1 LHPKKYS
8 DGTRPVMVR
17 VIKDKTVYKTICKVP
32 DKDWDSKNKKVKRSH
47 SSYINLNALISEE
60 FQKYE
65 KRYFDL
71 LAKNKNFKAFDVFE
85 DEKLN
90 DENLVSAFDRYLVH
104 ISQNLEL
111 STIEKYRSFYY
122 FLQSCFNTENVTDID
137 DGLVMKIVGKL
148 KANGNNQNSIFR
160 RISFFKSFVK
170 WANKEFNLRIDVEN
184 PAKKHKSKKEKL
196 TVEEITLLA
205 QFDLSKFGKKIQIA
219 RDIFLMQYY
228 LYGSRVSD
236 VLRLRLDDIK
246 PDRINIVQHKTKAIV
261 SVKLSQSIKDIIDFE
276 PAPFL
281 QSLNQYFDKGMNA
294 FIFCNKDLV
303 PDYLNW
309 ALKEKYAFNI
319 LFWKKP
325 NALPLGGQ
333 HRPDVE
339 YILYFRK
346 NAIWNNALSDV
357 NYSKCLEFGR
367 DDSTKHPT
375 MKPLDLIINE
385 IKIASNKES
394 IVVDPFG
401 GSGST
406 LIACEKLKRKCR
418 MIELDPKYC
427 DVIIERWERL
437 TGLTATRLEQ

>member
-1 LHPKKYS
+1 MSISIYLHPKKYN

-47 SSYINLNALISEE
+47 GSYINLNALISEE

-71 LAKNKNFKAFDVFE
+71 LAKNKNFKAADVFE

-170 WANKEFNLRIDVEN
+170 WANKEFDLRIDVEN

-236 VLRLRLDDIK
+236 VLRLRIDDIK

-261 SVKLSQSIKDIIDFE
+261 SVKLSQSIKDIIDKYKG
-276 PAPFL
+276 
-281 QSLNQYFDKGMNA
+281 QSLFFVFPELDRFM
-294 FIFCNKDLV
+294 
-303 PDYLNW
+303 
-309 ALKEKYAFNI
+309 
-319 LFWKKP
+319 
-325 NALPLGGQ
+325 
-333 HRPDVE
+333 PDVTH
-339 YILYFRK
+339 K
-346 NAIWNNALSDV
+346 NIDSVVALMNKNLRIVAHACGIEKHISTHVARHSFATNADKVVMDKRHISKALGHSTFKMTENYLSD
-357 NYSKCLEFGR
+357 LR
-367 DDSTKHPT
+367 DD
-375 MKPLDLIINE
+375 E
-385 IKIASNKES
+385 IDDSMS
-394 IVVDPFG
+394 
-401 GSGST
+401 
-406 LIACEKLKRKCR
+406 
-418 MIELDPKYC
+418 ELYN
-427 DVIIERWERL
+427 
-437 TGLTATRLEQ
+437 

>member
-1 LHPKKYS
+1 
-8 DGTRPVMVR
+8 MVR

-71 LAKNKNFKAFDVFE
+71 LAKNKNFKASDVFE

-236 VLRLRLDDIK
+236 VLRLRLDDVK

-261 SVKLSQSIKDIIDFE
+261 SVKLSQSIKDIIDKYKG
-276 PAPFL
+276 
-281 QSLNQYFDKGMNA
+281 QSLFFVFPELDRFM
-294 FIFCNKDLV
+294 
-303 PDYLNW
+303 
-309 ALKEKYAFNI
+309 
-319 LFWKKP
+319 
-325 NALPLGGQ
+325 
-333 HRPDVE
+333 PDVTH
-339 YILYFRK
+339 K
-346 NAIWNNALSDV
+346 NIDSVVALMNKNLRIVAHACGIEKHISTHVARHSFATNADKVVMDKRHISKALGHSTFKMTENYLSD
-357 NYSKCLEFGR
+357 LR
-367 DDSTKHPT
+367 DD
-375 MKPLDLIINE
+375 E
-385 IKIASNKES
+385 IDDSMS
-394 IVVDPFG
+394 
-401 GSGST
+401 
-406 LIACEKLKRKCR
+406 
-418 MIELDPKYC
+418 ELYN
-427 DVIIERWERL
+427 
-437 TGLTATRLEQ
+437 

>member
-1 LHPKKYS
+1 MSISIYLHPKKYS

-47 SSYINLNALISEE
+47 GSYINLNALISEE

-71 LAKNKNFKAFDVFE
+71 LAKNKNFKASDVFE

-196 TVEEITLLA
+196 SVEEITLLA
-205 QFDLSKFGKKIQIA
+205 QFDLSKFGKKTQVA

-236 VLRLRLDDIK
+236 VLRLRLDDVK

-261 SVKLSQSIKDIIDFE
+261 SVKLSQSIKDIIDKYKG
-276 PAPFL
+276 
-281 QSLNQYFDKGMNA
+281 QSLFFVFPELDRFM
-294 FIFCNKDLV
+294 
-303 PDYLNW
+303 
-309 ALKEKYAFNI
+309 
-319 LFWKKP
+319 
-325 NALPLGGQ
+325 
-333 HRPDVE
+333 PDVTH
-339 YILYFRK
+339 K
-346 NAIWNNALSDV
+346 NIDSVVALMNKNLRIVAHACGIEKHISTHVARHSFATNADKVVMDKRHISKALGHSTFKMTENYLSD
-357 NYSKCLEFGR
+357 LR
-367 DDSTKHPT
+367 DD
-375 MKPLDLIINE
+375 E
-385 IKIASNKES
+385 IDDSMS
-394 IVVDPFG
+394 
-401 GSGST
+401 
-406 LIACEKLKRKCR
+406 
-418 MIELDPKYC
+418 ELYN
-427 DVIIERWERL
+427 
-437 TGLTATRLEQ
+437 

>member
-1 LHPKKYS
+1 MSISIYLHPKKYT

-47 SSYINLNALISEE
+47 GSYINLNALISEE

-71 LAKNKNFKAFDVFE
+71 LAKNKNFKAADVFE

-170 WANKEFNLRIDVEN
+170 WANKEFDLRIDIEN

-205 QFDLSKFGKKIQIA
+205 QFDLSKFGKKTQIA

-236 VLRLRLDDIK
+236 VLRLRIDDIK

-261 SVKLSQSIKDIIDFE
+261 SVKLSQSIKDIIDKYKG
-276 PAPFL
+276 
-281 QSLNQYFDKGMNA
+281 QSLFFVFPELDRFM
-294 FIFCNKDLV
+294 
-303 PDYLNW
+303 
-309 ALKEKYAFNI
+309 
-319 LFWKKP
+319 
-325 NALPLGGQ
+325 
-333 HRPDVE
+333 PDVTH
-339 YILYFRK
+339 K
-346 NAIWNNALSDV
+346 NIDSVVALMNKNLRIVAHACGIEKHISTHVARHSFATNADKVVMDKRHISKALGHSTFKMTENYLSD
-357 NYSKCLEFGR
+357 LR
-367 DDSTKHPT
+367 DD
-375 MKPLDLIINE
+375 E
-385 IKIASNKES
+385 IDDSMS
-394 IVVDPFG
+394 
-401 GSGST
+401 
-406 LIACEKLKRKCR
+406 
-418 MIELDPKYC
+418 ELYN
-427 DVIIERWERL
+427 
-437 TGLTATRLEQ
+437 